1 MGCNAAGTIFGS
13 PQHCW
18 QSLESRAGLL
28 QVDWAITEGNRMLTM
43 KLWVLKLDIVQ
54 ELKDKP
60 PILAT
65 ECHVCREPT
74 MMWLGAWARASD
86 LKAAVAASERAGVSI
101 INNLLDVSIAA
112 VTERGVKR
120 VQGTQE
126 LELEKALEPLEK

>member
-1 MGCNAAGTIFGS
+1 MQCSRHNFWKS
-13 PQHCW
+13 PTLLAIPGVEGW
-18 QSLESRAGLL
+18 PSASGLGYNGRE
-28 QVDWAITEGNRMLTM
+28 Q
-43 KLWVLKLDIVQ
+43 LWVLKLDIVQ

-120 VQGTQE
+120 VRGTQE